1 MKRIVSVMGVS
12 LLLAGA
18 SGFMVSQAIGQAQ
31 PVKRVVITVRDGET
45 GPQGPP
51 GPAGPAG
58 PKGDKGEKGDSGSI
72 TCPEGFEVGEV
83 VINHPGGQVT
93 VYGCL
98 KGD

>member
-1 MKRIVSVMGVS
+1 MALS
-12 LLLAGA
+12 LVLAGGA
-18 SGFMVSQAIGQAQ
+18 GFLVATAIGQSP
-31 PVKRVVITVRDGET
+31 PVKRVVITVRNGET

-51 GPAGPAG
+51 GSAGP
-58 PKGDKGEKGDSGSI
+58 KGEKGDPGTI
-72 TCPEGFEVGEV
+72 ACPDGFEVGEV